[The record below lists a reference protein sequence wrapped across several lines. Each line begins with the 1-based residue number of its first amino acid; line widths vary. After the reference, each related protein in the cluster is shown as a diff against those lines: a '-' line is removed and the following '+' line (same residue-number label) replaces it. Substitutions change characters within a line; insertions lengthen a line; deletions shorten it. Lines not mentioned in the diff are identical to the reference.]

1 VQCPTA
7 CHHVAQPEVLSQFVV
22 LTSPLHLLK
31 LKILEFANSIRS
43 FLAHLSKLR
52 QIAVLATTRL
62 YVPEILFSAEK
73 TRQEMFGSPGGK

>member
-1 VQCPTA
+1 MRIHQTA
-7 CHHVAQPEVLSQFVV
+7 VWRVRHKRSFLVV
-22 LTSPLHLLK
+22 GADPAKTGFDRTDSHT
-31 LKILEFANSIRS
+31 

-73 TRQEMFGSPGGK
+73 TRQEMFQSRNVP

>member
-1 VQCPTA
+1 MRIHQTA
-7 CHHVAQPEVLSQFVV
+7 VWRVRHKRSFLVV
-22 LTSPLHLLK
+22 GADPAKTGFDRTDSHT
-31 LKILEFANSIRS
+31 

-73 TRQEMFGSPGGK
+73 TRQEMFHRSTIETPT

>member
-31 LKILEFANSIRS
+31 LKILEFANSIPT
-43 FLAHLSKLR
+43 FLETHHQSLL
-52 QIAVLATTRL
+52 
-62 YVPEILFSAEK
+62 
-73 TRQEMFGSPGGK
+73 